1 MVFYKIMKLLLI
13 AITILSLMSFRQ
25 VTRGEKDSDEFQSIL
40 QPEEERQAQDTLP
53 KSNDILWSVLA
64 KTKLKKTDNPDIVK
78 PHFPNEVLSLDGKS
92 VIISGF
98 MLPMESTEKFTHFM
112 LSKRTPTCFFCA
124 PGTQAEIIEVFASK
138 PTIWESDLIK
148 VKGTIKLLHKEEGSA
163 DSSFFFFQIKDAK
176 IIK

>member
-1 MVFYKIMKLLLI
+1 MKFLLI
-13 AITILSLMSFRQ
+13 LCTIIVLSSFRQ
-25 VTRGEKDSDEFQSIL
+25 VTRGSDESADFQNLS
-40 QPEEERQAQDTLP
+40 QPEDERNTQDALP
-53 KSNDILWSVLA
+53 KSNDILWNVLA

-124 PGTQAEIIEVFASK
+124 PGTQAEIIEVFANK

-148 VKGTIKLLHKEEGSA
+148 IKGTMKLLHKEEGGA
-163 DSSFFFFQIKDAK
+163 DTSFFFFQIKDAK
-176 IIK
+176 VIK